1 MTLLT
6 KAAALSERHRRAG
19 FTETADT
26 LDALVSLI
34 RKLQSREES
43 HDL

>member
-6 KAAALSERHRRAG
+6 RATALSERHRRAG